1 MWGRMPAKVH
11 FGALFQASE
20 ACIASLY
27 RNSAPGGGMDLEG
40 QEETKE
46 SEIEKAEEVK
56 HKDVETLVR
65 QFQKRRAAALA
76 FTMTELRF

>member
-1 MWGRMPAKVH
+1 
-11 FGALFQASE
+11 
-20 ACIASLY
+20 
-27 RNSAPGGGMDLEG
+27 MDLEG

-46 SEIEKAEEVK
+46 SEIEKAEGEVK